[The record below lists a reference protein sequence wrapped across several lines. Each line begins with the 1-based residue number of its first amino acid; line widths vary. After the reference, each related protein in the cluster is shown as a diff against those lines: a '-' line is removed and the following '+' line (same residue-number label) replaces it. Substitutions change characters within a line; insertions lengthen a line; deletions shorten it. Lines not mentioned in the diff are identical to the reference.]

1 MQGQAPRTN
10 NGTPLEI
17 TLHRRLQLQLQLKR
31 AFWLVWWKTQTD
43 SCWTVWRCLQ
53 APCTLK
59 PPLAMADWDYLQLY
73 WCWNAKDKLRWKLVT
88 WVLIWY
94 FGVWRTETKGMVWRC
109 PIPHPSKW
117 LAGDCP
123 RCSMVD
129 HLMSTPWRVVRRE
142 RHRQLSQNIDAKRG
156 EFFWYL
162 SSCTGG

>member
-1 MQGQAPRTN
+1 
-10 NGTPLEI
+10 
-17 TLHRRLQLQLQLKR
+17 
-31 AFWLVWWKTQTD
+31 
-43 SCWTVWRCLQ
+43 
-53 APCTLK
+53 
-59 PPLAMADWDYLQLY
+59 MADWDYLQLY

-156 EFFWYL
+156 EFFGISLRVPVDSTTDLWIQRGDSL
-162 SSCTGG
+162 TCKA